1 MMAGLAF
8 SFYLVCV
15 QIEHISSVLDLLL
28 LTHITLVFAK
38 KEGSHCLDYYVSYRN
53 NQYPFKIPA

>member
-1 MMAGLAF
+1 MREGLAP

-15 QIEHISSVLDLLL
+15 QIEHMSSVLDMLLL
-28 LTHITLVFAK
+28 AHITLVFAK
-38 KEGSHCLDYYVSYRN
+38 KEGSHCLDYYLSYRN